1 MLMSHGRSTLLFNYA
16 GRTIVFSFYHFNYLS
31 CNIKRKNPAVRSL
44 PRGLFG
50 LCCRIS
56 IVNPAAILYSNT
68 FLTISSYTNFVE
80 NQIHGR
86 TLSRPLI
93 WLILLVV
100 LGAVLFSIVP
110 LTVSLW
116 LWQKLAI
123 FATVFLGIFIEAVPF
138 LLMGTLASGL
148 VEAFLSQEWITR
160 ISPQRALPAAVLG
173 SLLGLVFP
181 VCECGVIPLTRR
193 LFRKGLPV
201 STGIAFL
208 LAAPVINPIV
218 IFSTA
223 AAFGWGR
230 MLAWRLG
237 LTLIIAVTIGIVFSA
252 QRNASDILRQPL
264 FEGELPVLSAQPKG
278 ESIGEK
284 LSRALIVSTDEFF
297 EMGRYLIMGASL
309 AAIMQTFIPQTSLL
323 AVGSGPLLSVIA
335 MLTLAVVLS
344 ICSTV
349 DAFIALGFVGTFS
362 FGSILSFLVF
372 GPMVD
377 IKSMLMYLQV
387 FRRRPVFYL
396 VLLPLLISLLAG
408 ITFNYLSP

>member
-1 MLMSHGRSTLLFNYA
+1 MET
-16 GRTIVFSFYHFNYLS
+16 
-31 CNIKRKNPAVRSL
+31 
-44 PRGLFG
+44 
-50 LCCRIS
+50 
-56 IVNPAAILYSNT
+56 
-68 FLTISSYTNFVE
+68 
-80 NQIHGR
+80 QIPSR

-93 WLILLVV
+93 WLILLGV
-100 LGAVLFSIVP
+100 LGAILFSIVP

-116 LWQKLAI
+116 TWQELII

-138 LLMGTLASGL
+138 LLLGTLASGL
-148 VEAFLSQEWITR
+148 VEVFLSQDWITR
-160 ISPQRALPAAVLG
+160 LSPQRTLPAALLG
-173 SLLGLVFP
+173 SMLGLVFP

-208 LAAPVINPIV
+208 LAAPVLNPIV

-223 AAFGWGR
+223 AAFGWGK

-252 QRNASDILRQPL
+252 EKNISNILRLPL
-264 FEGELPVLSAQPKG
+264 FDVELPVLGAQTDH
-278 ESIGEK
+278 ESIGQK

-297 EMGRYLIMGASL
+297 EMGRYLILGASL
-309 AAIMQTFIPQTSLL
+309 AAVMQTFIPQASLL
-323 AVGSGPLLSVIA
+323 TIGSGPLLSVTA

-349 DAFIALGFVGTFS
+349 DAFVALGFVGTFS

-377 IKSMLMYLQV
+377 IKSILMYLQV

-396 VLLPLLISLLAG
+396 VLLPLLMSLLAG
-408 ITFNYLSP
+408 IALNYLRP